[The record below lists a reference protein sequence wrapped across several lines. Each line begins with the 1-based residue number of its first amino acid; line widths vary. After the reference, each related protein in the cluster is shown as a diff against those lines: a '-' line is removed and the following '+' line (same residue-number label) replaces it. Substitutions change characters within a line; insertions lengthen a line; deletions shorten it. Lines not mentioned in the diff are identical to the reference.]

1 MKHTDIFDVIN
12 DPAFLNQTTTVCGW
26 VRTSRNSKTVA
37 FIELNDGTSLKHLQI
52 VVDKEKF
59 ADPAPFL
66 KLGMSLR
73 VTGEVVPSQG

>member
-1 MKHTDIFDVIN
+1 MKHTDIYDVIN
-12 DPAFLNQTTTVCGW
+12 DSSLLNQSTTVCGW

-59 ADPAPFL
+59 EWVDPFEGSREI
-66 KLGMSLR
+66 KI
-73 VTGEVVPSQG
+73 EW